1 MTMAAI
7 LNLLKLVPI
16 KDWLYCALGSA
27 ILTGFVA
34 YTMHERHLGAAKVTA
49 AEQAATV
56 KAEQKAAIDTKAL
69 QDKAD
74 KAQANYESEH
84 TQLLA
89 YLSANPVGPVRL
101 CIPST
106 KAASVPGTA
115 GKDGRSNGTAPPTA
129 NILPVPAG
137 DSGVLEN
144 ASGRDIGPL
153 LDALAA
159 AADEVTAK
167 AKEMQAR

>member
-16 KDWLYCALGSA
+16 KDWLYGAAIAALLGA
-27 ILTGFVA
+27 FGA
-34 YTMHERHLGAAKVTA
+34 YTLHERHVEHAKDMAVAAA
-49 AEQAATV
+49 DLA
-56 KAEQKAAIDTKAL
+56 KAEKKAAIDTKAL

-84 TQLLA
+84 SQLLA

-106 KAASVPGTA
+106 KAGSVPGTA
-115 GKDGRSNGTAPPTA
+115 GKDGRSNGTAPPAA